1 MHIQHHESTRR
12 ATADRARAGAAL
24 VRPTRMAAAAALCAA
39 LGSVSVAAHAQAQ
52 PEWVK
57 GRVLVMPH
65 AGLAEA
71 DLGKIVG
78 SHGGQARQIGSSR
91 IYIVDLPAAASETA
105 VQQQLAHNPHLKFA
119 ELDRRVPVNAT
130 PNDPYTG
137 SEWHLSKIGVPAAL
151 DIATGAG
158 VTIAILDTGT
168 NCTHPDLAPNCV
180 AGWNFVTND
189 SNTADVHGHGT
200 QTAGT
205 AAAATNNGVGVAS
218 VSGQSKIMPIRVAD
232 ATGYASFSAI
242 AQGITYAADHGARVA
257 SISIDQVAGSAA
269 CLSAAQYMK
278 GKGGLVVVAA
288 GNTGTQLG
296 FAQTTSL
303 IPVSATDSNDVIASW
318 SSFGS
323 YVAMSAPGVGIWTTT
338 AAGGYAA
345 VSGTSFAT
353 PTTAGAIALM
363 MSARPA
369 LANTQIES
377 LLYSTAVGLGA
388 SGRDIYYG
396 YGRVNAAAAVQ
407 AAAAATSTVDSVA
420 PTAAISAPL
429 GSSTVS
435 GLVPVSVSAADNVG
449 VTKVEL
455 RVNGATVATD
465 TASPYAFSWDSTRV
479 ANGMASLT
487 AVAYDAAGHATTST
501 AVAVNVANV
510 TTTTIVSDTAPPVV
524 AFTSPKTG
532 SIKGKGGVTVTTSA
546 SDNNGS
552 AGITQT
558 LYVDGVLAA
567 SVTGA
572 SLTYSWNVT
581 KLATGA
587 HTLKVVATDAAKN
600 AATTSI
606 QISK

>member
-1 MHIQHHESTRR
+1 
-12 ATADRARAGAAL
+12 
-24 VRPTRMAAAAALCAA
+24 
-39 LGSVSVAAHAQAQ
+39 
-52 PEWVK
+52 
-57 GRVLVMPH
+57 
-65 AGLAEA
+65 
-71 DLGKIVG
+71 
-78 SHGGQARQIGSSR
+78 
-91 IYIVDLPAAASETA
+91 
-105 VQQQLAHNPHLKFA
+105 
-119 ELDRRVPVNAT
+119 
-130 PNDPYTG
+130 
-137 SEWHLSKIGVPAAL
+137 
-151 DIATGAG
+151 
-158 VTIAILDTGT
+158 
-168 NCTHPDLAPNCV
+168 
-180 AGWNFVTND
+180 
-189 SNTADVHGHGT
+189 
-200 QTAGT
+200 
-205 AAAATNNGVGVAS
+205 
-218 VSGQSKIMPIRVAD
+218 
-232 ATGYASFSAI
+232 
-242 AQGITYAADHGARVA
+242 
-257 SISIDQVAGSAA
+257 
-269 CLSAAQYMK
+269 
-278 GKGGLVVVAA
+278 
-288 GNTGTQLG
+288 
-296 FAQTTSL
+296 
-303 IPVSATDSNDVIASW
+303 VIASW